1 MSKVMSTIKCKNNV
15 TKVDKTSWQAALEDA
30 ERGLEKA
37 LREVAEWKQAV
48 RVCRERV
55 RTGAPWPQ
63 EKTGTA
69 A

>member
-1 MSKVMSTIKCKNNV
+1 MSKMMSTIKCKNNV
-15 TKVDKTSWQAALEDA
+15 TKVDKNGWQAALEDA

-55 RTGAPWPQ
+55 KSAAPWPE
-63 EKTGTA
+63 EKAGTA